1 MSTPQ
6 VGSGPLLVVRYRR
19 GLGIVALVVGG
30 LSLLLGIATRDPL
43 NIVLGIIL
51 GAVGVAYV
59 VGRALVVTG
68 SELQLKSPIGLTTR
82 RFPVRGPRDLRLDDK
97 TLRHVPEDRRIITLG
112 MSVDPGD
119 VERLRAW
126 VSGAA
131 R

>member
-1 MSTPQ
+1 MSPAQ
-6 VGSGPLLVVRYRR
+6 AGAGPLLVVRYRR

-82 RFPVRGPRDLRLDDK
+82 RFPVLGPRDLALDGK
-97 TLRHVPEDRRIITLG
+97 TLRHVPEDRKIITLG